1 MPWWK
6 SQFPMATRLQ
16 PMTQACLVAPWQRFR
31 AKRSRRLGQFGSAVR
46 LRKEPQASKL
56 RVSRHE
62 PKASMRDPQVTKL
75 LEREEAARRA

>member
-6 SQFPMATRLQ
+6 SQFPMPTLLQ
-16 PMTQACLVAPWQRFR
+16 PMTQACSVAPLQRFR

-56 RVSRHE
+56 RVSRYK